1 MLSKLLFIILFGKG
15 GEDMIAMLWAQRIM
29 NEKRT
34 YAQVPAGLKGQVK
47 EILEESGVWE
57 IFGEE
62 E

>member
-1 MLSKLLFIILFGKG
+1 MRRLLFMVLFGEG

-29 NEKRT
+29 NEKKT
-34 YAQVPAGLKGQVK
+34 YAQVPRGLKSQVK

>member
-1 MLSKLLFIILFGKG
+1 
-15 GEDMIAMLWAQRIM
+15 MIAMLWAQRIM
-29 NEKRT
+29 NEKKT
-34 YAQVPAGLKGQVK
+34 YAQVPAGLKSQVK

>member
-1 MLSKLLFIILFGKG
+1 MVLFGKG

-29 NEKRT
+29 NEKKT
-34 YAQVPAGLKGQVK
+34 YAQVPRGLKSQVK

>member
-1 MLSKLLFIILFGKG
+1 MLNKLLFMILFGKG

-34 YAQVPAGLKGQVK
+34 YAQVPSGLKSQVR